1 MPVLI
6 NDTTFAQ
13 ICVNSEYVIPDIVQD
28 IKGLYPTYQARPDR
42 ILQRIKNLR
51 KKGILPLDSG
61 NFVSEGELLKGTST
75 LYDKDGEVK
84 IQWVKTDVEKESM
97 LDSFKT
103 CIENYVQELP
113 QFESREYDKPYV
125 LDDLMAVYPL
135 GDPHIGMKAY
145 RDEAGAD
152 WDLKKTQE
160 VFCGIFDRLI
170 KTAPSCPQ
178 AVIVNLGDYFHRDN
192 FAGVTERHK
201 HKLDTD
207 GTYLMMVDTGLKIMI
222 QMITSALEHHQS
234 VRVINT
240 LGNHDDTGAIFLQAA
255 LKHMYANEPRAIIEC
270 TNSMFQYF
278 QHGSAFF
285 GVHHGHTTKPDKLPL
300 VMATDRPKEWGDSL
314 YRYFLTGHIHHD
326 TRKEYSGCIVESFR
340 TLASKDAYAQNGGYR
355 AGQDS
360 KALVIHKEFGEVE
373 RHTINIAQIL

>member
-6 NDTTFAQ
+6 DDTIFAQ
-13 ICVNSEYVIPDIVQD
+13 ICVNNDYLIPDIAKELKESYPDYQIRPNRI
-28 IKGLYPTYQARPDR
+28 IK
-42 ILQRIKNLR
+42 RIKNLR
-51 KKGILPLDSG
+51 SKGVLPLDSG
-61 NFVSEGELLKGTST
+61 NFVSEGELLRGTST
-75 LYDKDGEVK
+75 LYDNQGEIK
-84 IQWVKTDVEKESM
+84 LQWVKTDVEKESA
-97 LDSFKT
+97 LETFKT
-103 CIENYVQELP
+103 CIEDYVKELP
-113 QFESREYDKPYV
+113 QFKAQKYTQTYASE
-125 LDDLMAVYPL
+125 DLMAVYPL
-135 GDPHIGMKAY
+135 GDPHIGMRAY
-145 RDEAGAD
+145 KDEAGED
-152 WDLKKTQE
+152 WDLQKAQE
-160 VFCGIFDRLI
+160 IFCGIFDRLVN
-170 KTAPSCPQ
+170 TAPSCSQ

-192 FAGVTERHK
+192 MAGVTERHK

-207 GTYLMMVDTGLKIMI
+207 GTYLMMVSTGLKIMI
-222 QMITSALEHHQS
+222 QMIESALKRHQT

-255 LKHMYANEPRAIIEC
+255 LAHMYAHEPRAIIDC
-270 TNSMFQYF
+270 TNSVFQYF
-278 QHGSAFF
+278 QHGLTLF

-300 VMATDRPKEWGDSL
+300 VMATDRPKEWGESK

-360 KALVIHKEFGEVE
+360 KALVIHKEFGEIE